1 MEHIQQKAMKIM
13 KGMDCLLHEKR
24 LRELALLSLEKRKKR
39 VSLTNVYRYS
49 TADGRR
55 QRFFFR
61 VHGNRS
67 GDNGHKL
74 EHEIFIVRV
83 VKQE

>member
-1 MEHIQQKAMKIM
+1 MEHIQLKAMKIT
-13 KGMDCLLHEKR
+13 KGMDCLLHEER
-24 LRELALLSLEKRKKR
+24 LRELALLSLEKRKQR
-39 VSLTNVYRYS
+39 VNLTNEYRYS

-67 GDNGHKL
+67 GDNGHK
-74 EHEIFIVRV
+74 
-83 VKQE
+83 QERDVHCERGQT